1 MFKTRFS
8 LLPRSFVLALILAG
22 LVGCAPL
29 LKGGQSPAGQAPVL
43 QSPVSQPPAE
53 SPPSSV
59 PQEPAPKP
67 TQGPTPVPPQIP
79 TDPGQVGE
87 ITYETILTTVLL
99 SELPVFLEEYDPGSC
114 DTACLDQHKLVSELA
129 VAYAGRVRF
138 YRITTSEAEF
148 STGIV
153 YPVYYVIRP
162 SSLRVFD
169 VESGIKT
176 KEELTKFLD
185 DALAAL
191 AKAP

>member
-8 LLPRSFVLALILAG
+8 LCPGSFVLALILAG
-22 LVGCAPL
+22 LAGCAPL
-29 LKGGQSPAGQAPVL
+29 LKGGQSPAGQVPVL

-53 SPPSSV
+53 SPPLSV
-59 PQEPAPKP
+59 PQEPAPE
-67 TQGPTPVPPQIP
+67 PTPVPPAP
-79 TDPGQVGE
+79 DQVGE

-114 DTACLDQHKLVSELA
+114 DTACLDQHKLVNELA

-153 YPVYYVIRP
+153 YPVYHVIRP

>member
-8 LLPRSFVLALILAG
+8 LWPGSFVLALILAG

-59 PQEPAPKP
+59 PQGPA
-67 TQGPTPVPPQIP
+67 QGPTPVPPQIP
-79 TDPGQVGE
+79 TDPGQVRE

>member
-8 LLPRSFVLALILAG
+8 LWPGSFVLALILAG

-59 PQEPAPKP
+59 PQGPA
-67 TQGPTPVPPQIP
+67 QGPTPVPPQIP
-79 TDPGQVGE
+79 TDPGQVSE

-114 DTACLDQHKLVSELA
+114 DTACLDQHKLVDELA